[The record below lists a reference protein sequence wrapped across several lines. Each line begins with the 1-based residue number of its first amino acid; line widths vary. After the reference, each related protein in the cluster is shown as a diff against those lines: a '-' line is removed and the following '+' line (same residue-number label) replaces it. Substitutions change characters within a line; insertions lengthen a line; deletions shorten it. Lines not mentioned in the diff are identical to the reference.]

1 MNEPKHVLKLLI
13 ILYLIQSMLI
23 HQPTNTERIVWYGG
37 NSTQIHYEV
46 FDGNE
51 WKTFETET
59 ITEFPHSVKEFKQ
72 AVVDFYDYCSSIYF
86 KES

>member
-1 MNEPKHVLKLLI
+1 MYRPKHVLKLLI
-13 ILYLIQSMLI
+13 VFYLVQSMLI
-23 HQPTNTERIVWYGG
+23 HQPTDAERIVWYGG

-51 WKTFETET
+51 WKALETQT

-72 AVVDFYDYCSSIYF
+72 AVVDFYNYCSPIYC